1 MPTPPVLRG
10 RGVELGA
17 GRPEIIVPLTG
28 ADLEAVRAQ
37 IAVARPVPARILEW
51 RVDLFA
57 PQATTGEHREAV
69 LAALPAVRRALG
81 EERALLLTLRTSAE
95 GGRREIGDEEL
106 ADLLTGALDLLDGD
120 GAPLVD
126 LVDVETARHGAQVA
140 RVVAAAHA
148 RGALVVGSFHDF
160 AGTPGREEIV
170 ARLRGQRELGADLPK
185 VAVTPRGAQDVL
197 TLLGA
202 SLDVA
207 ADGAGPHLAISMGS
221 LGAVS
226 RVAAETFGS
235 AATFATAGE
244 ASAPGQLDARQVA
257 RMIALLRP

>member
-1 MPTPPVLRG
+1 M
-10 RGVELGA
+10 
-17 GRPEIIVPLTG
+17 
-28 ADLEAVRAQ
+28 
-37 IAVARPVPARILEW
+37 
-51 RVDLFA
+51 
-57 PQATTGEHREAV
+57 
-69 LAALPAVRRALG
+69 
-81 EERALLLTLRTSAE
+81 
-95 GGRREIGDEEL
+95 
-106 ADLLTGALDLLDGD
+106 
-120 GAPLVD
+120 
-126 LVDVETARHGAQVA
+126 
-140 RVVAAAHA
+140 
-148 RGALVVGSFHDF
+148 
-160 AGTPGREEIV
+160 
-170 ARLRGQRELGADLPK
+170 
-185 VAVTPRGAQDVL
+185 L